1 MTLFSLPW
9 GTKVTGDFRKALV
22 AGCKGLGWQP
32 QHAQWLMGDIG
43 FESAHTF
50 RSDVR
55 NAAGSGAVGLIQF
68 MPTTALGLGTTV
80 ENLALLSPESQMF
93 YVFAYFKPYAKRV
106 QTFEDSY
113 AAILL
118 PSAIGKPNDTVLFTD
133 GTTAYR
139 QNAGLDANNDGKV
152 TKLEACSRVKAV
164 LLEGSRPGNAM
175 TIDWD
180 NPT

>member
-1 MTLFSLPW
+1 MILFSLPW
-9 GTKVTGDFRKALV
+9 GAKVSPDFRKTLV
-22 AGCKGLGWQP
+22 AGCKGLGWQL
-32 QHAQWLMGDIG
+32 QHAQWLMGCMA

-50 RSDVR
+50 SPDIR

-68 MPTTALGLGTTV
+68 MPATALDLGTTV
-80 ENLALLSPESQMF
+80 ENLALLSAESQLF
-93 YVFAYFKPYAKRV
+93 YVFRYFQRYASRV

-118 PSAIGKPNDTVLFTD
+118 PSAIGKPNDTVLFTN
-133 GTTAYR
+133 GTAAYR
-139 QNAGLDANNDGKV
+139 QNAGLDANNDGKI

-164 LLEGSRPGNAM
+164 LLEGSKPANAL